1 MTSWQHIF
9 WPALVPHLL
18 GIGFQAWAL
27 GISACWSVVSHM
39 LRVTHQWL
47 VTWYHHDGKGD
58 PPSKFAT
65 WQLFASQATPPM
77 IASSFAT
84 LSGDKKN
91 SLNARDQCSTAFFS
105 ESSLIWLVDQP

>member
-18 GIGFQAWAL
+18 GIGIGFQARAL

-39 LRVTHQWL
+39 VRVTHQWL
-47 VTWYHHDGKGD
+47 VTWCHHDGKGD

-65 WQLFASQATPPM
+65 WRVFASQATPPM

-84 LSGDKKN
+84 LSGDKK
-91 SLNARDQCSTAFFS
+91 TA
-105 ESSLIWLVDQP
+105 